1 MTANTA
7 RAARVAAIPLV
18 AGIALAAGA
27 ALVAGTVTACAPPG
41 RAGIAGRDAAA
52 RSTTA
57 GLIAAAGIV
66 TAAGPVA
73 LAGNPGAVGLAG
85 KRIARTHIMRL
96 RYMVSGTGSTA
107 ILCVLG
113 HEVRACRIAGQENK
127 GRINR
132 GANAH
137 PAKRSQAAFLCS
149 KRRKNKDF
157 GAFMW
162 YMYRRVAT

>member
-18 AGIALAAGA
+18 AGI

-52 RSTTA
+52 RSTAA
-57 GLIAAAGIV
+57 GMIAAAGIV
-66 TAAGPVA
+66 TAAGLVA

-113 HEVRACRIAGQENK
+113 LEVRACRIAGQENK
-127 GRINR
+127 GQINR

-137 PAKRSQAAFLCS
+137 PAKRSHAAFLCS
-149 KRRKNKDF
+149 KHRKNNTLYK
-157 GAFMW
+157 
-162 YMYRRVAT
+162 